1 MILSEKNFVDGI
13 SVLSTTQFDA
23 FLKEFA
29 QLLNIQI
36 SQDVN
41 KVLHFCGFYLKSW
54 ESLDKDHTKALN
66 IGLPKENLSNETIRQ
81 RPIIAETHKK
91 IDKLQKTIA
100 DDSLVYTKENDL
112 SSVTQL

>member
-1 MILSEKNFVDGI
+1 MNLSEKDFVDGI
-13 SVLSTTQFDA
+13 SVLSTTEFDA
-23 FLKEFA
+23 FLKESA

-41 KVLHFCGFYLKSW
+41 KVLHFCGFYLKSQ

-81 RPIIAETHKK
+81 RPIRAETHKE
-91 IDKLQKTIA
+91 INRLQKINE
-100 DDSLVYTKENDL
+100 DDSLMYNEKMIQPV
-112 SSVTQL
+112 